1 MKTDK
6 KKLCFVLVGIF
17 LFSSIAS
24 AVRTPNEPI
33 NDDIKDFNNSFD
45 SCLKI
50 QSCNLEEDIDPLVD
64 LEVTV
69 TIHEIRALDEIDDL
83 GNADFFVVV
92 YINDEKFKSKPW
104 FNQDYINE
112 PWSATLNV
120 PDEEENDSI
129 KIQLWDWE
137 LGFNRI
143 CDLSDDSGILR
154 GKYDIDLVYNLKTA
168 HWTGDDYIYPY
179 FSWTDLSGYGR
190 LNGCDDNSI
199 YQQDRDSLILFD
211 ITQTDYDGDN
221 IPYWTEVNAY
231 HTDPTVDDTGRDD
244 DGDGIPIEWE
254 FHWGTILDYDYHTE
268 TWRFV
273 YFYDPFEWDD
283 HANLDS
289 DNDGLNNVEEYLT
302 NQWGSDPFRKDIF
315 VELDQMDAGPNGEHA
330 SIFPE
335 PSKDML
341 RDPFDRY
348 NIYLHLDDG
357 SMGGGETIP
366 FDLETPREDL
376 VTIYQDY
383 FLHGDENNWRKGVF
397 HYGLLVY
404 DATYAGYVFGTED
417 GYWGA
422 YQISSKRVERPI
434 HLVSTPR
441 GKAIAYASVYMH
453 ELGHTL
459 DIRIPGGHDTDS
471 YYPWQFGWWK
481 WRPYKSCMN
490 YGYTYVLVD
499 YSDGSRG
506 KNDHDDWHTLDLR
519 SFQSNLQ

>member
-1 MKTDK
+1 MKINK
-6 KKLCFVLVGIF
+6 KKLCIVFVGIF
-17 LFSSIAS
+17 LFSSLAS
-24 AVRTPNEPI
+24 AVNTTNKLTSDDSTDI
-33 NDDIKDFNNSFD
+33 NNLFDD
-45 SCLKI
+45 CLTI
-50 QSCNLEEDIDPLVD
+50 PSGNLGEDIDPLVD

-69 TIHEIRALDEIDDL
+69 TIQEIRALDTIDDV
-83 GNADFFVVV
+83 GKADFFVVI

-104 FNQDYINE
+104 FNQDYILE
-112 PWSATLNV
+112 PWSVTLNV
-120 PDEEENDSI
+120 PDEEENVSI

-137 LGFNRI
+137 PGFNRI
-143 CDLSDDSGILR
+143 CDLSDNSGILR

-179 FSWTDLSGYGR
+179 SAWADLSGYGR

-221 IPYWTEVNAY
+221 IPYWTEVNVY

-244 DGDGIPIEWE
+244 DGDGVPIEWE
-254 FHWGTILDYDYHTE
+254 FKWGTTLFYDHNAQ
-268 TWRFV
+268 TWWFY
-273 YFYDPFEWDD
+273 YFYDPFTWEN
-283 HANLDS
+283 HAQMDP
-289 DNDGLNNVEEYLT
+289 DNDGLDNREEYLT
-302 NQWGSDPFRKDIF
+302 SQWGSDPFRKDIF
-315 VELDQMDAGPNGEHA
+315 VELDQMEEGPNGEPA
-330 SIFPE
+330 SLFPE
-335 PSKDML
+335 LGKELL

-357 SMGGGETIP
+357 CMGGGEMIP
-366 FDLETPREDL
+366 FDLETSHEEL
-376 VTIYQDY
+376 IAIYQDY
-383 FLHGDENNWRKGVF
+383 FLKGDQNNWRKGVF

-422 YQISSKRVERPI
+422 YQISSKRVDRPL
-434 HLVSTPR
+434 HLSSTPK
-441 GKAIAYASVYMH
+441 GKATAYASVYMH

-459 DIRIPGGHDTDS
+459 DIRIPGGHDLDS
-471 YYPWQFGWWK
+471 YYPWQIGWWK

-490 YGYTYVLVD
+490 YGYTYTLVD

-506 KNDHDDWHTLDLR
+506 KNDHDDWHTLDLPA
-519 SFQSNLQ
+519 FQRNI